1 MKNLIH
7 RLEEYRL
14 KNRISQVKLAEMLQV
29 THATVNRWL
38 NGHVMPSK
46 IQVYHVEKL
55 LASKGKRK

>member
-1 MKNLIH
+1 MEDLIQ

-14 KNRISQVKLAEMLQV
+14 ERRISQERLAEVLQV

-38 NGHVMPSK
+38 NGHVKPSK
-46 IQVYHVEKL
+46 IQVYHIEKL